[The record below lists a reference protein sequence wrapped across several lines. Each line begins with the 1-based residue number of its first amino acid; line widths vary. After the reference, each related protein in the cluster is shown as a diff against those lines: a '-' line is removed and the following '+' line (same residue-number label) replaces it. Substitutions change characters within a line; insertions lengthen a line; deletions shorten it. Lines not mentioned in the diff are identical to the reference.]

1 MNNIGIPSFM
11 NEDELEQCALEYG
24 QELAFSIQSQPFGP
38 DCEVFKIFDKMFM
51 LIGAYSGKLLVTI
64 KCKPE
69 KSLEY
74 QELYPSISAGYHMNK
89 KHWISIAIGDGITTD
104 LVQDLIKD
112 SYDLIVKKLPV
123 KDRKLIQQV

>member
-1 MNNIGIPSFM
+1 MN
-11 NEDELEQCALEYG
+11 DDQLEQCALEYG
-24 QELAFSIQSQPFGP
+24 QQLAFSIQSQPFGP
-38 DCEVFKIFDKMFM
+38 DCEVFKICDKVFM

-89 KHWISIAIGDGITTD
+89 KHWISIASGHEITAD
-104 LVQDLIKD
+104 LLQDLIKD
-112 SYDLIVKKLPV
+112 SYDLVVGKLPV
-123 KDRKLIQQV
+123 KDRKRIQNV

>member
-1 MNNIGIPSFM
+1 MK
-11 NEDELEQCALEYG
+11 DDQLQQLALEYG

-89 KHWISIAIGDGITTD
+89 KHWISIASGDEITAD
-104 LVQDLIKD
+104 LLHDLIKD
-112 SYDLIVKKLPV
+112 SYDLVAGKLPV
-123 KDRKLIQQV
+123 KTRKLISQ

>member
-1 MNNIGIPSFM
+1 MK
-11 NEDELEQCALEYG
+11 DDQLQQLALEYG

-74 QELYPSISAGYHMNK
+74 QELYPSISAGYHLNK
-89 KHWISIAIGDGITTD
+89 KHWISIASGDEITAD
-104 LVQDLIKD
+104 LLQDLIKD
-112 SYDLIVKKLPV
+112 SYDLVAGKLPV
-123 KDRKLIQQV
+123 KERKLIQNV

>member
-1 MNNIGIPSFM
+1 MK
-11 NEDELEQCALEYG
+11 DDQLQQLTLEYG
-24 QELAFSIQSQPFGP
+24 QELAFWIQSQRFGP

-89 KHWISIAIGDGITTD
+89 KHWISIASGDEITAD
-104 LVQDLIKD
+104 LLQDLIKD
-112 SYDLIVKKLPV
+112 SYDLVVKQLPV
-123 KDRKLIQQV
+123 KTRKLINQ

>member
-1 MNNIGIPSFM
+1 MN
-11 NEDELEQCALEYG
+11 DDQLEQIALEYG

-51 LIGAYSGKLLVTI
+51 LIGSYSGKLIITV

-74 QELYPSISAGYHMNK
+74 QELYASISAGYHMNK
-89 KHWISIAIGDGITTD
+89 KHWISIASNSDITAD
-104 LVQDLIKD
+104 LVQDLIQD
-112 SYDLIVKKLPV
+112 SYDLIVKQLPV
-123 KDRKLIQQV
+123 KDRKLILNG

>member
-1 MNNIGIPSFM
+1 MN
-11 NEDELEQCALEYG
+11 DDKLEQCALEYG
-24 QELAFSIQSQPFGP
+24 QQLAFSIQSQPFGP
-38 DCEVFKIFDKMFM
+38 DCEVFKVFDKVFM

-89 KHWISIAIGDGITTD
+89 KHWISIASGHEITAD
-104 LVQDLIKD
+104 LLQDLIKD
-112 SYDLIVKKLPV
+112 SYDLVVGKLPL
-123 KDRKLIQQV
+123 KDRKRIQSV

>member
-1 MNNIGIPSFM
+1 MK
-11 NEDELEQCALEYG
+11 DDQLQQLALEYG

-38 DCEVFKIFDKMFM
+38 DCEGFKIFDKRFM

-74 QELYPSISAGYHMNK
+74 QELYPSISSGYHMNK
-89 KHWISIAIGDGITTD
+89 KHWISIASGDEITAD
-104 LVQDLIKD
+104 LLQDLIKD
-112 SYDLIVKKLPV
+112 SYDLVAGKLPV
-123 KDRKLIQQV
+123 KERKLIQNV

>member
-1 MNNIGIPSFM
+1 MN
-11 NEDELEQCALEYG
+11 DDQLQQLALEYA

-51 LIGAYSGKLLVTI
+51 LIGSYSGKLLVTI

-89 KHWISIAIGDGITTD
+89 KHWISIASGDEITAD
-104 LVQDLIKD
+104 LLQDLIKD
-112 SYDLIVKKLPV
+112 SYDLVAGKLPV
-123 KDRKLIQQV
+123 KERKLIQNV

>member
-1 MNNIGIPSFM
+1 MK
-11 NEDELEQCALEYG
+11 DDQLEQLALEYG

-38 DCEVFKIFDKMFM
+38 ECEVFKIFDKMYM
-51 LIGAYSGKLLVTI
+51 LIGAYSGKLLVTV

-89 KHWISIAIGDGITTD
+89 KHWISIASGDEITAD
-104 LVQDLIKD
+104 LLQDLIKD
-112 SYDLIVKKLPV
+112 SYDLVVGKLPV
-123 KDRKLIQQV
+123 KDRKLIQNV

>member
-1 MNNIGIPSFM
+1 MKDDQLQQF
-11 NEDELEQCALEYG
+11 ALEYG

-89 KHWISIAIGDGITTD
+89 KHWISIASGDEITTD
-104 LVQDLIKD
+104 LLQDLIKD
-112 SYDLIVKKLPV
+112 SYDLVVKQLPV
-123 KDRKLIQQV
+123 KTRKLINQ

>member
-1 MNNIGIPSFM
+1 MK
-11 NEDELEQCALEYG
+11 DDQLQQLALEYG

-89 KHWISIAIGDGITTD
+89 KHWISIASGDEITVD
-104 LVQDLIKD
+104 LLQDLIKD
-112 SYDLIVKKLPV
+112 SYDLVAGKLPV
-123 KDRKLIQQV
+123 KERKLIQNV

>member
-1 MNNIGIPSFM
+1 MK
-11 NEDELEQCALEYG
+11 DDQLQQLALEYK

-51 LIGAYSGKLLVTI
+51 LIGAYSGNLLVTI

-74 QELYPSISAGYHMNK
+74 QELYPSISAGYRMNK
-89 KHWISIAIGDGITTD
+89 KHWISIASGDEITTD
-104 LVQDLIKD
+104 LLQDLIKD
-112 SYDLIVKKLPV
+112 SYDLVVKQLPV
-123 KDRKLIQQV
+123 KNRKLINQ

>member
-1 MNNIGIPSFM
+1 MN
-11 NEDELEQCALEYG
+11 DDQLEQLALKYG
-24 QELAFSIQSQPFGP
+24 QQLAFSIQSQPVGP
-38 DCEVFKIFDKMFM
+38 DCEVFKVFDKVFI

-89 KHWISIAIGDGITTD
+89 KHWISIASGHEITAD
-104 LVQDLIKD
+104 LLQDLIQD
-112 SYDLIVKKLPV
+112 SYDLVVAKLPV
-123 KDRKLIQQV
+123 KDRKRIQNV

>member
-1 MNNIGIPSFM
+1 MKDDQLQQF
-11 NEDELEQCALEYG
+11 ALEYG

-89 KHWISIAIGDGITTD
+89 KHWISIASGDEITAD
-104 LVQDLIKD
+104 LLQDLIKD
-112 SYDLIVKKLPV
+112 SYDLVAGKLPV
-123 KDRKLIQQV
+123 KERKLIQNV

>member
-1 MNNIGIPSFM
+1 MK
-11 NEDELEQCALEYG
+11 DDQLQQLALEYG

-74 QELYPSISAGYHMNK
+74 QELYPSILAGYHMNK
-89 KHWISIAIGDGITTD
+89 KHWISIASGDEITAD
-104 LVQDLIKD
+104 LLQDLIKD
-112 SYDLIVKKLPV
+112 SYDLVAGKLPV
-123 KDRKLIQQV
+123 KTRKLINQ

>member
-1 MNNIGIPSFM
+1 MN
-11 NEDELEQCALEYG
+11 DDQLQQLALEYG

-89 KHWISIAIGDGITTD
+89 KHWISIAGGDEITAD
-104 LVQDLIKD
+104 LLQDLIKD
-112 SYDLIVKKLPV
+112 SYDLVAGKLPV
-123 KDRKLIQQV
+123 KERKLIQNL

>member
-1 MNNIGIPSFM
+1 MN
-11 NEDELEQCALEYG
+11 DDQLEKCALEYG
-24 QELAFSIQSQPFGP
+24 QQLAFSIQSQPFGP
-38 DCEVFKIFDKMFM
+38 DCEVFKVFDKVFM

-89 KHWISIAIGDGITTD
+89 KHWISIASRPEITAD
-104 LVQDLIKD
+104 LLQDLIKD
-112 SYDLIVKKLPV
+112 SYDLVVGKLPL
-123 KDRKLIQQV
+123 KDRKRIQNV

>member
-1 MNNIGIPSFM
+1 MK
-11 NEDELEQCALEYG
+11 DDQLQQLALEYG

-38 DCEVFKIFDKMFM
+38 DCEVFKIFDKMYM
-51 LIGAYSGKLLVTI
+51 LIGAYSGKLLVTV

-89 KHWISIAIGDGITTD
+89 KHWISIASGDEITAD
-104 LVQDLIKD
+104 LLQDLIKD
-112 SYDLIVKKLPV
+112 SYDLVVGKLPV
-123 KDRKLIQQV
+123 KDRKLIQNV

>member
-1 MNNIGIPSFM
+1 MK
-11 NEDELEQCALEYG
+11 DDQLQQLTLEYG

-89 KHWISIAIGDGITTD
+89 KHWISIASGDEITAD
-104 LVQDLIKD
+104 LLQDLIKD
-112 SYDLIVKKLPV
+112 SYDLVAGKLPV
-123 KDRKLIQQV
+123 KERKLIQNV

>member
-1 MNNIGIPSFM
+1 MN
-11 NEDELEQCALEYG
+11 DDQLQQLALEYG

-89 KHWISIAIGDGITTD
+89 KHWISIASGDEITTD
-104 LVQDLIKD
+104 LLQDLIKD
-112 SYDLIVKKLPV
+112 SYDLVAGKLPV
-123 KDRKLIQQV
+123 KERKLIQNV

>member
-1 MNNIGIPSFM
+1 MN
-11 NEDELEQCALEYG
+11 DDQLEQLALKYG
-24 QELAFSIQSQPFGP
+24 QQLAFSIQSQPFGP
-38 DCEVFKIFDKMFM
+38 DCEVFKICDKVFM

-89 KHWISIAIGDGITTD
+89 KHWISIASGHEITAD
-104 LVQDLIKD
+104 LLQDLIQD
-112 SYDLIVKKLPV
+112 SYDLVVAKLPV
-123 KDRKLIQQV
+123 KDRKRIQNV

>member
-1 MNNIGIPSFM
+1 MK
-11 NEDELEQCALEYG
+11 DEQLEQVALEYG
-24 QELAFSIQSQPFGP
+24 QQLAFSIQSQPFGP
-38 DCEVFKIFDKMFM
+38 DCEVFKICDKVFM

-89 KHWISIAIGDGITTD
+89 KHWISIASGHEITAD
-104 LVQDLIKD
+104 LLQDLIQD
-112 SYDLIVKKLPV
+112 SYDLVVEKLPV
-123 KDRKLIQQV
+123 KTRKLLQQH

>member
-1 MNNIGIPSFM
+1 MN
-11 NEDELEQCALEYG
+11 DDQLEQCALEYG
-24 QELAFSIQSQPFGP
+24 QQLAFSIQSQPFGP
-38 DCEVFKIFDKMFM
+38 DCEVFKVFDKVFM

-89 KHWISIAIGDGITTD
+89 KHWISIASRPEITAD
-104 LVQDLIKD
+104 LLQDLIKD
-112 SYDLIVKKLPV
+112 SYDLVVGKLPL
-123 KDRKLIQQV
+123 KDRKRIQNV

>member
-1 MNNIGIPSFM
+1 MN
-11 NEDELEQCALEYG
+11 DDQLQLLALEYA

-51 LIGAYSGKLLVTI
+51 LIGSYSGKLLVTI

-89 KHWISIAIGDGITTD
+89 KHWISIASGDEITAD
-104 LVQDLIKD
+104 LLQDLIKD
-112 SYDLIVKKLPV
+112 SYDLVAGKLPV
-123 KDRKLIQQV
+123 KERKLIQNV

>member
-1 MNNIGIPSFM
+1 M
-11 NEDELEQCALEYG
+11 NEDELEQFALEYG

-38 DCEVFKIFDKMFM
+38 DCEVFKVFEKMFM
-51 LIGAYSGKLLVTI
+51 LVGTFSGKLLVTI

-89 KHWISIAIGDGITTD
+89 KHWISIKSGNDITAD
-104 LVQDLIKD
+104 LLQDLIKD
-112 SYDLIVKKLPV
+112 SYDLVVEKLSV
-123 KDRKLIQQV
+123 KDRKLIHNV

>member
-1 MNNIGIPSFM
+1 MK
-11 NEDELEQCALEYG
+11 DDQLQQLALEYK

-51 LIGAYSGKLLVTI
+51 LIGAYSGKVLVTI

-74 QELYPSISAGYHMNK
+74 QELYPSISAGYHLNN
-89 KHWISIAIGDGITTD
+89 KHWISIASGDEITAD
-104 LVQDLIKD
+104 LLQDLIKD
-112 SYDLIVKKLPV
+112 SYDLVAGKLPV
-123 KDRKLIQQV
+123 KERKLIQNV

>member
-1 MNNIGIPSFM
+1 MK
-11 NEDELEQCALEYG
+11 DDQLQQLALEYG

-89 KHWISIAIGDGITTD
+89 KHWISIASGDEITAD
-104 LVQDLIKD
+104 LLHDLIKD
-112 SYDLIVKKLPV
+112 SYDLVAGKLPV
-123 KDRKLIQQV
+123 KERKLIQNV

>member
-1 MNNIGIPSFM
+1 MKDDQLQQF
-11 NEDELEQCALEYG
+11 ALEYG

-38 DCEVFKIFDKMFM
+38 DCEVFKIFDKMLM

-74 QELYPSISAGYHMNK
+74 QELYPSILAGYHMNV
-89 KHWISIAIGDGITTD
+89 SI
-104 LVQDLIKD
+104 Q
-112 SYDLIVKKLPV
+112 
-123 KDRKLIQQV
+123 

>member
-1 MNNIGIPSFM
+1 MK
-11 NEDELEQCALEYG
+11 DDQLQQLALEYG
-24 QELAFSIQSQPFGP
+24 QELAFWIQSQPFGP

-89 KHWISIAIGDGITTD
+89 KHWISIASGDEITVD
-104 LVQDLIKD
+104 LLQDLIKD
-112 SYDLIVKKLPV
+112 SYDLVAGKLPV
-123 KDRKLIQQV
+123 KTRKLINQ